1 MSSFFHLIMEADG
14 DPVEAFDP
22 GPVEEAPADPQPAPE
37 NGDDGASPPNPVD
50 DSMDELAGF
59 DDSAPDAEGE
69 PGGDEMSGDM
79 SEDGD
84 QTDGEPE
91 NQNLSEK
98 ANNALNQNLYRQLVR
113 RNQDIEDTIEGI
125 QQIIPVMPHDVIQE
139 IDIPMNRLKAFL
151 ENGKQYAINKFVD
164 SSYGE
169 NLLYFQKLDASYQI
183 LLDEINR
190 GLKKVELPK

>member
-1 MSSFFHLIMEADG
+1 MSRFFHLIMEADG

-37 NGDDGASPPNPVD
+37 NSDDGASPPNPVD

-69 PGGDEMSGDM
+69 PGGDEMSD
-79 SEDGD
+79 EGD
-84 QTDGEPE
+84 QNGEEEEPE
-91 NQNLSEK
+91 NLSEK
-98 ANNALNQNLYRQLVR
+98 ANNALNQVLYRQLVK
-113 RNQDIEDTIEGI
+113 RNEDIESTIESI
-125 QQIIPVMPHDVIQE
+125 QQVIPVMPHDIIKE

-183 LLDEINR
+183 LLDELNR
-190 GLKKVELPK
+190 GLKKVELPKG